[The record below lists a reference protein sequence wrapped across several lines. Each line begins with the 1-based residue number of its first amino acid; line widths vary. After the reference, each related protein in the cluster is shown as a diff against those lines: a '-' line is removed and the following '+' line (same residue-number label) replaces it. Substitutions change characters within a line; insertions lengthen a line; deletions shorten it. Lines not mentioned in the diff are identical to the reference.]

1 MGMTGSI
8 VTLGEVMALF
18 LTADARPLGVATD
31 FRLDV
36 AGAEATVAIGL
47 ARLGHHAVYLG
58 RLGDD
63 PLGAQ
68 IVRTM
73 RGHGVDVTGL
83 RLVPDGPTGLLV
95 RDASADRPISVRYYR
110 SGSAAST
117 VCPDD
122 IPPSLVE
129 SAALVHLTG
138 ITSALSDS
146 AHATVLHVLRAARD
160 AGVPVSFDPN
170 VRLTLAPPSR
180 WRAIFEEVVPW
191 CDIVLTGADDARVVT
206 DGDPAAWFLDRGAT
220 TVVVKDGAKGA
231 YETDGTTVTH
241 APARDAVVVD
251 PVGAGDAFAAGW
263 LGGRLRGLPPGQ
275 RLQEACVVAAL
286 AIGAPGDI
294 AGLPDERTVQAVLAG
309 EGDVTR

>member
-1 MGMTGSI
+1 MTGEV
-8 VTLGEVMALF
+8 VTMGEIMALF
-18 LTADARPLGVATD
+18 LTADARPLGTATE

-47 ARLGHHAVYLG
+47 TRLGHRTAYVG

-68 IVRTM
+68 IARTL

-83 RLVPDGPTGLLV
+83 RLVADGPTGVLV
-95 RDASADRPISVRYYR
+95 RDAPTDRPISVRYFR
-110 SGSAAST
+110 SGSAASSL
-117 VCPDD
+117 CPED
-122 IPPSLVE
+122 IPVSLVQA
-129 SAALVHLTG
+129 AALVHLTG

-146 AHATVLHVLRAARD
+146 AHATVLHVLRTARAA
-160 AGVPVSFDPN
+160 GTPVSFDPN
-170 VRLTLAPPSR
+170 VRLTLAPPAR
-180 WRAIFEEVVPW
+180 WRAILEEIAPQ
-191 CDIVLTGADDARVVT
+191 CDIVLTGTDDARVVT
-206 DGDPAAWFLDRGAT
+206 EGDPAAWFLDRGAR

-231 YETDGTTVTH
+231 YETDGTTVVH
-241 APARDAVVVD
+241 APAHTAVLID

-263 LGGRLRGLPPGQ
+263 LGGWLRGEPPERRLRQAG
-275 RLQEACVVAAL
+275 VVAAL

-294 AGLPDERTVQAVLAG
+294 AGLPDDRTVQAVLAG